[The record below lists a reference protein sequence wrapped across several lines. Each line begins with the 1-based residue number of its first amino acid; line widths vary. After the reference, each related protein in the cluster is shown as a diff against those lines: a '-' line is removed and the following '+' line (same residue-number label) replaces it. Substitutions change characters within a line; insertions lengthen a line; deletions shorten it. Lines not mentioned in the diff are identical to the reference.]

1 MKRGS
6 KVSHIK
12 TATHRRA
19 KEAETQ
25 AAQQQS
31 TGDDSAGRG
40 SSANSG
46 PVALQLFG
54 QFDTD
59 IEMGLPESPLNPP
72 FDNPFHNMTVEESH
86 FLDENGEDIVFSAGP
101 SLRNNEVDGRKAL
114 EQELG
119 FLGLVEDQGVFG
131 CAASSVTDLG
141 IDDEW
146 INDEDGEDP
155 IIEELRMP
163 QNDDWA
169 PHNSKTL
176 FMLDMLDNLPHLQ
189 LSDDHL
195 KAIIWVMRECGT
207 LIVPTFALLRKKQA
221 AMNQNLEFQPEHHTS
236 LLGNHF
242 FYNHPAKLIAL
253 DFANRLVRPLLHI
266 YPEVAGPV
274 SEFWQGKKWVEEL
287 SYDKLSP
294 MWADWE
300 NAPHQ
305 HYFIKELARVND
317 QNFVMPVKWITV
329 NGEVHAEAYP
339 AKLFS
344 VADPSVVRVRAS
356 KLRENILD
364 LKNEFQKSS
373 LFPWTSE
380 TVNCLRIKADGQPMF
395 RLRAMPW
402 SNNVSGN
409 VSKQYNA
416 HTNVYIQNTCIP
428 HKKLAQEF
436 YVRFVSTSTFASS
449 SEQLAGVSSDFTDD
463 AWHDAYDCQLG
474 HDVIFQITKH
484 LLPADNPQQS
494 EDCSHIGV
502 KGNRN
507 CRRDTVGGADA
518 EKETDKGYEALYHP
532 GTPCN
537 ADNTACVLCEQ
548 LRVACRGNKDA
559 VQSIQTQTGV
569 KDKLAQFWVEHLLA
583 SAREQQDHLLKDPP
597 TRDSRLNDKGLKGD
611 ARKAVRPEVIDTIQD
626 SLWNWFVDLPPEAD
640 GGQRPRDLI
649 PGFHYKILLSCRG
662 IDPHRDMAIEILH
675 SFLLGNDKYV
685 WHETSSPWDKK
696 KEELFAVRLQA
707 TDIDGLSIALPRA
720 KYLVRYKNSLIGKH
734 FKCLQ
739 QLAVFHL
746 SDLCTDTIFNVW
758 KATGELGAHLWIPEI
773 ADMEQYLT
781 DLDILIGN
789 LLDAWATFDPRR
801 IIAKAKLHIL
811 THLVD
816 DIRRFGSAI
825 LYSTEVFEC
834 WNAVFRMCS
843 ILSNHLA
850 PSQDIATTLGGM
862 ERFKHQVSGG
872 WWKDGKGGYI
882 RAGKNVRE
890 FLRCSPELQRQ
901 LGWADTSNV
910 EAGPWI
916 QGKAVISQSHDI
928 CKENSWVFF
937 NFDENAHAGRILR
950 IAQHADANGSPDKV
964 MVLVEHFDHFNMPIS
979 SRSQKVYAVN
989 PKSIQFIFNAQH
1001 DCRTGRCEL
1010 ADSDKVVIQ
1019 ERLRTKVSVKSVVHR
1034 DDGRYIL
1041 NMHALHNAHLVC
1053 SILPRS
1059 LTTPVPLVP
1068 DRKAFHRQIAEGLR
1082 VSGPAKR
1089 AETQAKA
1096 KNTREK
1102 KKQAAMMLPAAPGL
1116 KPVECIQHV

>member
-31 TGDDSAGRG
+31 TGVDSAGRG

-72 FDNPFHNMTVEESH
+72 FDDPFHNMTVEESH

-114 EQELG
+114 EQELK

-141 IDDEW
+141 IDDEC
-146 INDEDGEDP
+146 EDANLTE
-155 IIEELRMP
+155 IEAAFRL
-163 QNDDWA
+163 
-169 PHNSKTL
+169 L
-176 FMLDMLDNLPHLQ
+176 
-189 LSDDHL
+189 
-195 KAIIWVMRECGT
+195 ECGT
-207 LIVPTFALLRKKQA
+207 PDVPTFALLRKKQA

-236 LLGNHF
+236 SLGNHF
-242 FYNHPAKLIAL
+242 FSNHPAKLIAL
-253 DFANRLVRPLLHI
+253 DFANPLVRPLLHI

-287 SYDKLSP
+287 SYDELSP

-300 NAPHQ
+300 NAPHR
-305 HYFIKELARVND
+305 HYFIKELARVD
-317 QNFVMPVKWITV
+317 DRNFVMPVKWITV

-339 AKLFS
+339 CGTGS
-344 VADPSVVRVRAS
+344 AS

-364 LKNEFQKSS
+364 LKNEFQKVTF
-373 LFPWTSE
+373 LQ
-380 TVNCLRIKADGQPMF
+380 TVNPLRIKADGRPMF

-402 SNNVSGN
+402 SDDVSGN

-436 YVRFVSTSTFASS
+436 SVRFVSTSTFASS

-474 HDVIFQITKH
+474 QDVIFQITEH

-518 EKETDKGYEALYHP
+518 EKETDEGYEALYHP
-532 GTPCN
+532 GTPRN
-537 ADNTACVLCEQ
+537 ADDTACVIREQ

-559 VQSIQTQTGV
+559 VQSIQTRTGV

-611 ARKAVRPEVIDTIQD
+611 ARKAVRLEVIDTIQD

-640 GGQRPRDLI
+640 SGQRPRDLI
-649 PGFHYKILLSCRG
+649 PGFHYNILLSRRG
-662 IDPHRDMAIEILH
+662 IDPHRDTAVEILH

-707 TDIDGLSIALPRA
+707 TDIDGLSIAPPRA
-720 KYLVRYKNSLIGKH
+720 KYLVQYKNSLIGKH

-789 LLDAWATFDPRR
+789 LLDAWAMFDPRR
-801 IIAKAKLHIL
+801 IITKAKLHIL

-816 DIRRFGSAI
+816 DIRRFGPAI

-850 PSQDIATTLGGM
+850 PSRDIATTLGGM

-890 FLRCSPELQRQ
+890 FLRCSPELQRR

-910 EAGPWI
+910 EAGIIHLAPARKRQSWTWGELFQVAGSHTVVTGASIELDEQREGPWI

-950 IAQHADANGSPDKV
+950 IAQHADANGSPDKA
-964 MVLVEHFDHFNMPIS
+964 MVLVEHFDVFDHRDEHFNMPIL

-1019 ERLRTKVSVKSVVHR
+1019 ERLRTKISVKSVVHR

-1041 NMHALHNAHLVC
+1041 NMHALHNAHLVR

-1068 DRKAFHRQIAEGLR
+1068 DWEAFHRQIAEGLR

-1102 KKQAAMMLPAAPGL
+1102 KKQAAMTLPAAPGPSEVGRL
-1116 KPVECIQHV
+1116 AEGDVA

>member
-1 MKRGS
+1 M
-6 KVSHIK
+6 
-12 TATHRRA
+12 
-19 KEAETQ
+19 Q
-25 AAQQQS
+25 
-31 TGDDSAGRG
+31 
-40 SSANSG
+40 
-46 PVALQLFG
+46 
-54 QFDTD
+54 
-59 IEMGLPESPLNPP
+59 
-72 FDNPFHNMTVEESH
+72 
-86 FLDENGEDIVFSAGP
+86 
-101 SLRNNEVDGRKAL
+101 
-114 EQELG
+114 
-119 FLGLVEDQGVFG
+119 
-131 CAASSVTDLG
+131 
-141 IDDEW
+141 
-146 INDEDGEDP
+146 
-155 IIEELRMP
+155 
-163 QNDDWA
+163 
-169 PHNSKTL
+169 
-176 FMLDMLDNLPHLQ
+176 
-189 LSDDHL
+189 
-195 KAIIWVMRECGT
+195 ECGT
-207 LIVPTFALLRKKQA
+207 PDVPTFALLRKKQA

-236 LLGNHF
+236 SLGNHF
-242 FYNHPAKLIAL
+242 FSNHPAKLIAL
-253 DFANRLVRPLLHI
+253 DFANPLVRPLLHI

-287 SYDKLSP
+287 SYDELSP
-294 MWADWE
+294 MWTDWE
-300 NAPHQ
+300 NAPHR
-305 HYFIKELARVND
+305 HYFIKELARVD
-317 QNFVMPVKWITV
+317 DRNFVMPVKWITV
-329 NGEVHAEAYP
+329 NGEVYTEAYP

-364 LKNEFQKSS
+364 LKNEFQKAQERMCLLESS

-380 TVNCLRIKADGQPMF
+380 TVNPPRIKADGRPMF

-402 SNNVSGN
+402 SDDVSGN

-436 YVRFVSTSTFASS
+436 SVRFVSTSTFASS

-474 HDVIFQITKH
+474 QDVIFQITEH

-507 CRRDTVGGADA
+507 CRRDTVRGADA
-518 EKETDKGYEALYHP
+518 EKETDEGYEALYHP
-532 GTPCN
+532 GTPRN
-537 ADNTACVLCEQ
+537 ADDTACVIREQ

-559 VQSIQTQTGV
+559 VQSIQTRTGV

-611 ARKAVRPEVIDTIQD
+611 ARKAVRLEVIDTIQD

-640 GGQRPRDLI
+640 SGQRPRDLI
-649 PGFHYKILLSCRG
+649 PGFHYNILLSR
-662 IDPHRDMAIEILH
+662 IDPHHDTAVEILH

-707 TDIDGLSIALPRA
+707 TDIDGLSIAPPRA
-720 KYLVRYKNSLIGKH
+720 KYLVQYKNSLIGKH

-746 SDLCTDTIFNVW
+746 SDLCTDTIFDVW

-789 LLDAWATFDPRR
+789 LLDAWAMFDPRR
-801 IIAKAKLHIL
+801 IITRAKLHIL

-816 DIRRFGSAI
+816 DIRRFGPAI

-850 PSQDIATTLGGM
+850 PSRDIATTLGGM

-890 FLRCSPELQRQ
+890 FLRCSPELQRR

-910 EAGPWI
+910 EAAGIIHLAPARKRQSWTWGELFQVAGSHTVVTGASIELDEQREGPWI
-916 QGKAVISQSHDI
+916 QGKAVILQSHDI

-950 IAQHADANGSPDKV
+950 IAQHADANDSPDKA
-964 MVLVEHFDHFNMPIS
+964 MVLVEHFDVFNHRDEHFNMPIL

-989 PKSIQFIFNAQH
+989 PKQCSPIQQSIQFIFNAQH
-1001 DCRTGRCEL
+1001 DCRTGQCEL

-1019 ERLRTKVSVKSVVHR
+1019 ERLRTKISVKSVVHR

-1041 NMHALHNAHLVC
+1041 NMHALHNAHLVR

-1059 LTTPVPLVP
+1059 LTTPVALVP
-1068 DRKAFHRQIAEGLR
+1068 DWEAFHRQIAEGLQ

-1102 KKQAAMMLPAAPGL
+1102 KKQAAMTLPAAPGPSKVGRL
-1116 KPVECIQHV
+1116 AEGDVA

>member
-1 MKRGS
+1 
-6 KVSHIK
+6 
-12 TATHRRA
+12 
-19 KEAETQ
+19 
-25 AAQQQS
+25 
-31 TGDDSAGRG
+31 
-40 SSANSG
+40 
-46 PVALQLFG
+46 
-54 QFDTD
+54 
-59 IEMGLPESPLNPP
+59 
-72 FDNPFHNMTVEESH
+72 
-86 FLDENGEDIVFSAGP
+86 
-101 SLRNNEVDGRKAL
+101 
-114 EQELG
+114 
-119 FLGLVEDQGVFG
+119 
-131 CAASSVTDLG
+131 
-141 IDDEW
+141 
-146 INDEDGEDP
+146 
-155 IIEELRMP
+155 
-163 QNDDWA
+163 
-169 PHNSKTL
+169 
-176 FMLDMLDNLPHLQ
+176 
-189 LSDDHL
+189 
-195 KAIIWVMRECGT
+195 
-207 LIVPTFALLRKKQA
+207 
-221 AMNQNLEFQPEHHTS
+221 
-236 LLGNHF
+236 
-242 FYNHPAKLIAL
+242 
-253 DFANRLVRPLLHI
+253 
-266 YPEVAGPV
+266 
-274 SEFWQGKKWVEEL
+274 
-287 SYDKLSP
+287 
-294 MWADWE
+294 
-300 NAPHQ
+300 
-305 HYFIKELARVND
+305 
-317 QNFVMPVKWITV
+317 
-329 NGEVHAEAYP
+329 
-339 AKLFS
+339 
-344 VADPSVVRVRAS
+344 
-356 KLRENILD
+356 
-364 LKNEFQKSS
+364 
-373 LFPWTSE
+373 
-380 TVNCLRIKADGQPMF
+380 
-395 RLRAMPW
+395 MPW
-402 SNNVSGN
+402 SDDVSGN

-436 YVRFVSTSTFASS
+436 SVRFVSTSTFASS

-474 HDVIFQITKH
+474 QDVIFQITEH

-518 EKETDKGYEALYHP
+518 EKETDEGYEALYHP
-532 GTPCN
+532 GTPRN
-537 ADNTACVLCEQ
+537 ADDTACVIREQ

-559 VQSIQTQTGV
+559 VQSIQTRTGV

-597 TRDSRLNDKGLKGD
+597 TRDSRLNNKGLKGD
-611 ARKAVRPEVIDTIQD
+611 ARKAVRLEVIDTIQD

-640 GGQRPRDLI
+640 SGQRPRDLI
-649 PGFHYKILLSCRG
+649 PGFHYNILLSRRG
-662 IDPHRDMAIEILH
+662 ARIDPHRDTAVEILH

-707 TDIDGLSIALPRA
+707 TDIDGLSIAPPRA
-720 KYLVRYKNSLIGKH
+720 KYLVQYKNSLIGKH

-789 LLDAWATFDPRR
+789 LLDAWAMFDPRR
-801 IIAKAKLHIL
+801 IITKAKLHIL
-811 THLVD
+811 THLVNN
-816 DIRRFGSAI
+816 IRRFGPAI

-850 PSQDIATTLGGM
+850 PSRDIATTLGGM

-890 FLRCSPELQRQ
+890 FLRCSPELQRR

-910 EAGPWI
+910 EAGIIHLAPARKRQSWTWGELFQVAGSHTVVTGASIELDEQREGPWI

-950 IAQHADANGSPDKV
+950 IAQHADANGSPDKA
-964 MVLVEHFDHFNMPIS
+964 MVLVEHFDVFDHRDEHFNMPIL

-1019 ERLRTKVSVKSVVHR
+1019 ERLRTKISVKSVVHR

-1041 NMHALHNAHLVC
+1041 NMHALHNAHLVR

-1068 DRKAFHRQIAEGLR
+1068 DREAFHRQIAEGLR

-1102 KKQAAMMLPAAPGL
+1102 KKQAAMTLPAAPGPSEVGRL
-1116 KPVECIQHV
+1116 AEGDVA